1 MDLTEAIKHAI
12 DGNAVLFTGSGFSYG
27 SQNLEKKSP
36 MNGRDFAKFL
46 FSECAVN
53 DADDNLALAS
63 QLYVQKYGAAK
74 LAELCRNT
82 FSIRAPAEHHIEI
95 MKLPW
100 QRIYTT
106 NYDDLLEKSSAENAK
121 SLVPLT
127 LEDLPEKYIS
137 SARIC
142 LHVNGFINK
151 LSVLDLAGGFK
162 LTAGSYLSDGLT
174 GSNWAGVLRQDVRL
188 ARAVIFIGYSMY
200 DLDIQRLFHA
210 EDIKHKTI
218 FITSP
223 APSSTD
229 QIMLPLFG
237 NVLPIG
243 IQQLANSIATES
255 LTYSRTK
262 SKNVFIALEK
272 IAAPSLSRQPNNAD
286 VEKLFLYGQIEQAL
300 LSPTNEDGNSRKY
313 TIDRLS
319 STHISEVL
327 KTTEDI
333 VLVSDLGN
341 GKTVALEQLS
351 QNLAGLGWN
360 VYRFTSDTKNS
371 RQEAIQLLDLPGN
384 TALIIDNYVPYL
396 DFIDFVSIRRTGKN
410 FRFILTGR
418 SHVHEAFRDR
428 LENSLRVT
436 TFAEIDLNRL
446 NRSEVNDIV
455 ELIDSY
461 GLWAE
466 FSAFSD
472 IEKLNIVRAG
482 CDGQLH
488 QLLLKIYNSP
498 HISEKISS
506 LFLQLP
512 SHLRRIAIAVFIL
525 KGSGLSSDRSILN
538 ELLKDAPLIRL
549 SNTDRESVQFLWDD
563 STGHIRLK
571 SSVLAEYYLTKLADA
586 SVVVEIL
593 LEMFLQA
600 LKLRNQS
607 PEYEYFMRSIMS
619 FSALQKLLPKNG
631 LRGATIKFYEAIQS
645 TEFTNRN
652 PHYWLQYAIARLS
665 FEDDLDEI
673 APYFKSSYALA
684 KNINYDTYQ
693 IDNHYA
699 RFLMV
704 KATREKNYELAYNL
718 YLESKALLTKQ
729 MLHEKKHYPYRVAAS
744 INEFVRMHQPEITP
758 HHRIEI
764 LNYSR
769 DVINRI
775 AQLPP
780 EVRRHKHVTTCLTS
794 LQSVI
799 SELS

>member
-46 FSECAVN
+46 FSECSVN

-223 APSSTD
+223 TPSSTD

-262 SKNVFIALEK
+262 SKNIFIALEK

-286 VEKLFLYGQIEQAL
+286 VEKLFLYGQIEHAL
-300 LSPTNEDGNSRKY
+300 LAPTNEDGNSRKY

-319 STHISEVL
+319 NTHISEVL

-428 LENSLRVT
+428 LENSFYALR
-436 TFAEIDLNRL
+436 
-446 NRSEVNDIV
+446 
-455 ELIDSY
+455 
-461 GLWAE
+461 
-466 FSAFSD
+466 
-472 IEKLNIVRAG
+472 
-482 CDGQLH
+482 H
-488 QLLLKIYNSP
+488 
-498 HISEKISS
+498 
-506 LFLQLP
+506 
-512 SHLRRIAIAVFIL
+512 
-525 KGSGLSSDRSILN
+525 
-538 ELLKDAPLIRL
+538 
-549 SNTDRESVQFLWDD
+549 
-563 STGHIRLK
+563 
-571 SSVLAEYYLTKLADA
+571 
-586 SVVVEIL
+586 
-593 LEMFLQA
+593 
-600 LKLRNQS
+600 
-607 PEYEYFMRSIMS
+607 
-619 FSALQKLLPKNG
+619 LPK
-631 LRGATIKFYEAIQS
+631 S
-645 TEFTNRN
+645 T
-652 PHYWLQYAIARLS
+652 
-665 FEDDLDEI
+665 
-673 APYFKSSYALA
+673 
-684 KNINYDTYQ
+684 
-693 IDNHYA
+693 
-699 RFLMV
+699 
-704 KATREKNYELAYNL
+704 
-718 YLESKALLTKQ
+718 
-729 MLHEKKHYPYRVAAS
+729 
-744 INEFVRMHQPEITP
+744 
-758 HHRIEI
+758 
-764 LNYSR
+764 
-769 DVINRI
+769 
-775 AQLPP
+775 
-780 EVRRHKHVTTCLTS
+780 
-794 LQSVI
+794 
-799 SELS
+799 